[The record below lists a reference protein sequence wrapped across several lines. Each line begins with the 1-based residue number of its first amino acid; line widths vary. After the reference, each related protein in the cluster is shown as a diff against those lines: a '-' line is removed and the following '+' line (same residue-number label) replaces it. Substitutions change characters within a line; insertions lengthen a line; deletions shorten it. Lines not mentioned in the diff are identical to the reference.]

1 MQIRRVQ
8 LTNVCQ
14 FSAVDVQFASGMTGI
29 LGRNGFGKS
38 NLLNMIYAAFTGD
51 FTCNAGTK
59 DLNIYG
65 PVRDDKKAPS
75 KIEVEFLVGETPVR
89 LTRAL
94 RGDKTRLV
102 VGTLEP
108 VYGDIAVTAE
118 VCRLLQVSTDMLSDH
133 IFVRQGEIYRGVFDG
148 RETERLKALQQLF
161 QLDWAGTCY
170 QALTRRLTS
179 LPAAQTIDLELM
191 DARICTAQEDLQAI
205 AVQKKELPLT
215 VVEAQ
220 QHIADAQVIVEAY
233 NQRKALQERLSAAGM
248 QLTQLDA
255 EYASLESGLDQ
266 YPALDSSALVAEIE
280 DLRGVVAAWNSYDAA
295 IARFEAY
302 ESRRQRLAQM
312 PDEPVCPP
320 GYTPSEELSELI
332 LVNSC
337 EMERAVLRQFDTG
350 ETTKCPTCRRDVD
363 DEFSAVLEKFR
374 TRVTKA
380 DALVS
385 KLRRQLP
392 VAKTYECAY
401 ADWVA
406 TCKERTRA
414 HKEHVQHGPPEVPCA
429 PDRDRDA
436 AAAQLAQARNEL
448 SLRTQQARER
458 KELEEEL
465 AELRGRTAQ
474 CQVAQQQDRE
484 ELAALPVIEPAD
496 LQHAQQDID
505 YCRQLL
511 DTHAVYQGRMNEAQR
526 NLRVCTAQRESA
538 SALATQQS
546 VLTAQRARLEQL
558 RGAVHP
564 NALPRMFTQRYMH
577 ELTVEIN
584 ELLEAFQVPFT
595 VGIADGLTMF
605 AQHENGTRDS
615 VQRLSGGQKVVLAL
629 GFRVAVYRRFAR
641 HVGLLV
647 LDEPTEYLDKENIDC
662 LLTALAKVREMVD
675 SDNMQCVVVTH
686 ESRLQG
692 TFDKTLV
699 LPAPGKITTLDKL

>member
-1 MQIRRVQ
+1 MQIRRVR

-14 FSAVDVQFASGMTGI
+14 FSAADVQFASGMTGI

-51 FTCNAGTK
+51 FSCNAGTK

-75 KIEVEFLVGETPVR
+75 KIEVEFVIGKTTAQ

-102 VGTLEP
+102 VGELDP

-118 VCRLLQVSTDMLSDH
+118 ICRLLQVSVDMLSDH

-170 QALTRRLTS
+170 QALSRRLTS
-179 LPAAQTIDLELM
+179 LPAAQTIDIELM
-191 DARICTAQEDLQAI
+191 DARIRTAEEDLQAI
-205 AVQKKELPLT
+205 AVQKQELPLSAPA
-215 VVEAQ
+215 AQ
-220 QHIADAQVIVEAY
+220 QAITDAQAVVDAY
-233 NQRKALQERLSAAGM
+233 NRRKELQSKLTMEAK
-248 QLTQLDA
+248 QLQQLDA
-255 EYASLESGLDQ
+255 DYAALDTGLDN
-266 YPALDSSALVAEIE
+266 YPVTDTTSITTELDELRAVLTAWERYDDNVERCNAYARKTAQLAE
-280 DLRGVVAAWNSYDAA
+280 LPA
-295 IARFEAY
+295 
-302 ESRRQRLAQM
+302 
-312 PDEPVCPP
+312 EPVPP
-320 GYTPSEELSELI
+320 DGYTPSDEITELI
-332 LVNSC
+332 ALNSC
-337 EMERAVLRQFDTG
+337 DMERTVLRQFDSGSTK
-350 ETTKCPTCRRDVD
+350 KCPTCCRDVD
-363 DEFSAVLEKFR
+363 EAFSKVLDKFR
-374 TRVTKA
+374 TRVTRA
-380 DALVS
+380 DTLVA
-385 KLRRQLP
+385 KLRQNLVRSK
-392 VAKTYECAY
+392 AYEREY
-401 ADWVA
+401 ATWEH

-414 HKEHVQHGPPEVPCA
+414 YQAHIKQGAPVMTLPPTT
-429 PDRDRDA
+429 DRDDA
-436 AAAQLAQARNEL
+436 VARSAQLREQLAEHNKI
-448 SLRTQQARER
+448 ARER
-458 KELEEEL
+458 RALEAEL
-465 AELRGRTAQ
+465 AELRGQAAQ
-474 CQVAQQQDRE
+474 CRQVQQQHAD
-484 ELAALPVIEPAD
+484 ELATIPVAEASD
-496 LQHAQQDID
+496 LQHAQQDIQ

-511 DTHAVYQGRMNEAQR
+511 ESHAVFQGRMNEARR
-526 NLRVCTAQRESA
+526 NLQVCKTQREGA
-538 SALATQQS
+538 RDIAAQQAVLA
-546 VLTAQRARLEQL
+546 AQRARLEQL

-564 NALPRMFTQRYMH
+564 HALPRLFTQRYMH

-584 ELLEAFQVPFT
+584 QLLESFQVPFT

-605 AQHENGTRDS
+605 AQHANGTRDS

-662 LLTALAKVREMVD
+662 LLTALDKVREMVD

-699 LPAPGKITTLDKL
+699 LPAAGQITTLDKL